1 MQKFEQFLLADLVRI
16 VTEGVRLGESA
27 ATAHR
32 IGIVGFLVLRHT
44 LDLGD
49 ALRKV
54 EPSCF
59 REIPARALVEAR
71 VRGADRHQLERSG
84 VVEERQERFDVKV
97 AAQHHLLR
105 DRDRQLVD
113 AVETGRPK
121 NCQPLLLVVLAPPK
135 RSILDKSLSKRQ

>member
-1 MQKFEQFLLADLVRI
+1 M
-16 VTEGVRLGESA
+16 
-27 ATAHR
+27 
-32 IGIVGFLVLRHT
+32 
-44 LDLGD
+44 
-49 ALRKV
+49 
-54 EPSCF
+54 
-59 REIPARALVEAR
+59 
-71 VRGADRHQLERSG
+71 RGADRHQLERSG